1 MKTSRVLVVSEDEG
15 DLLSYGATLKALG
28 HSVQMCSSYQA
39 GARRIEEGEF
49 DAVVLCQGTRA
60 FEGRRVLEHNAEL
73 PHHTPILVVA
83 RCLDVHCYLE
93 AMELGAVDYL
103 ERPQPK
109 DIDWVLE
116 TQLGSP
122 HCPLAA

>member
-1 MKTSRVLVVSEDEG
+1 MKTSKVLVVSEDGG
-15 DLLSYGATLKALG
+15 DLLSYSSMLTALG
-28 HSVQMCSSYQA
+28 HSVEMCSSYQA
-39 GARRIEEGEF
+39 GARRIDESEF
-49 DAVVLCQGTRA
+49 DLVVLCQGTSA
-60 FEGRRVLEHNAEL
+60 FEGRRVLEHNAER
-73 PHHTPILVVA
+73 PRHTPIVVVA

-116 TQLGSP
+116 TQLGSRA
-122 HCPLAA
+122 LAA